1 MFNSFTYQKPV
12 VNYEQLMSVLKDFPK
27 NKIDEVVKRARS
39 LGISEDYISQGLQ
52 IIEQIKSSSSQKI
65 PS

>member
-1 MFNSFTYQKPV
+1 
-12 VNYEQLMSVLKDFPK
+12 MSALKDCPK
-27 NKIDEVVKRARS
+27 DKIDEVVKRAHS

>member
-12 VNYEQLMSVLKDFPK
+12 VNYEQLMSALKDCPK
-27 NKIDEVVKRARS
+27 DKIDEVVKRARS

>member
-1 MFNSFTYQKPV
+1 
-12 VNYEQLMSVLKDFPK
+12 MSLLKNCPK
-27 NKIDEVVKRARS
+27 DKIDEVVKRARS

-52 IIEQIKSSSSQKI
+52 IIEQTKSSSSQKI

>member
-1 MFNSFTYQKPV
+1 MFNSFNYQKPV
-12 VNYEQLMSVLKDFPK
+12 VSYEQLISALKDCPK
-27 NKIDEVVKRARS
+27 DKIDEVVERARS
-39 LGISEDYISQGLQ
+39 LGISEDNISSGLQ